1 MRIGKFTELKE
12 LWDLINQKAVIEY
25 KINSEHEFLSIFK
38 SFMLEEADR
47 FTKSGVHTRIDRIYI
62 HNDTAMSKSIISDDD
77 NFAKLNTMSYRE
89 FLDNLSQTMFAKHDT
104 LHKVFCYIKDTINI
118 TDYLNIQT
126 IRKIKSGFSKYLLNN
141 SFNKF
146 SLGYNVISG
155 SIHPT
160 KFTNEE
166 GSPLNEVLSSDL
178 GVLHDNTKPPL
189 DSYLFEEV
197 FYDSELERLNITDGE
212 IQSVAVFTKIPKN
225 SIKIPVAGGYTY
237 SPDFA
242 YVVKTTSGD
251 YLNFI
256 IETKNVDGK
265 DSLRLEEQRKIAHA
279 QALFNQ
285 ISKTIKVEFMTQF
298 ANDEIYEL
306 IKNAQA

>member
-1 MRIGKFTELKE
+1 
-12 LWDLINQKAVIEY
+12 
-25 KINSEHEFLSIFK
+25 FK
-38 SFMLEEADR
+38 SFMIEETDR

-62 HNDTAMSKSIISDDD
+62 HNDTAMSKSIVSDDD

-89 FLDNLSQTMFAKHDT
+89 FLDNLSQTIFAKHDT
-104 LHKVFCYIKDTINI
+104 LHKVFCDIKDTINI

-160 KFTNEE
+160 KFTNAD
-166 GSPLNEVLSSDL
+166 GNHLHEVLSGDL
-178 GVLHDNTKPPL
+178 GVLQDNTKAPL

-212 IQSVAVFTKIPKN
+212 IHSVAVFTKIPKN

-242 YVVKTTSGD
+242 YVVKTTKGD

-256 IETKNVDGK
+256 IETKNVEGK
-265 DSLRLEEQRKIAHA
+265 ESLRKEELDKIKHA
-279 QALFNQ
+279 QKLFEQ
-285 ISKTIKVEFMTQF
+285 VSKSVKVTFITQF
-298 ANDEIYEL
+298 SGDRIHDL
-306 IKNAQA
+306 IKNVIQ

>member
-1 MRIGKFTELKE
+1 
-12 LWDLINQKAVIEY
+12 
-25 KINSEHEFLSIFK
+25 
-38 SFMLEEADR
+38 
-47 FTKSGVHTRIDRIYI
+47 
-62 HNDTAMSKSIISDDD
+62 
-77 NFAKLNTMSYRE
+77 
-89 FLDNLSQTMFAKHDT
+89 
-104 LHKVFCYIKDTINI
+104 
-118 TDYLNIQT
+118 
-126 IRKIKSGFSKYLLNN
+126 
-141 SFNKF
+141 
-146 SLGYNVISG
+146 G

-265 DSLRLEEQRKIAHA
+265 DGLRLEEQRKIAHA

>member
-1 MRIGKFTELKE
+1 MF
-12 LWDLINQKAVIEY
+12 
-25 KINSEHEFLSIFK
+25 
-38 SFMLEEADR
+38 
-47 FTKSGVHTRIDRIYI
+47 
-62 HNDTAMSKSIISDDD
+62 SK
-77 NFAKLNTMSYRE
+77 L
-89 FLDNLSQTMFAKHDT
+89 DT
-104 LHKVFCYIKDTINI
+104 LHKVFCDIKDTINI

-189 DSYLFEEV
+189 DYYLFEEV

>member
-1 MRIGKFTELKE
+1 
-12 LWDLINQKAVIEY
+12 
-25 KINSEHEFLSIFK
+25 
-38 SFMLEEADR
+38 
-47 FTKSGVHTRIDRIYI
+47 
-62 HNDTAMSKSIISDDD
+62 
-77 NFAKLNTMSYRE
+77 
-89 FLDNLSQTMFAKHDT
+89 
-104 LHKVFCYIKDTINI
+104 
-118 TDYLNIQT
+118 
-126 IRKIKSGFSKYLLNN
+126 KIKSGFSKYLLNN

-242 YVVKTTSGD
+242 YVVKTTDGD

>member
-1 MRIGKFTELKE
+1 MRVGKFSELKD

-25 KINSEHEFLSIFK
+25 KINSENEFLSIFK
-38 SFMLEEADR
+38 SFMLEESDR
-47 FTKSGVHTRIDRIYI
+47 FTKSGVHTRIDKIYI
-62 HNDTAMSKSIISDDD
+62 RDNTAMSKSIISDDD

-89 FLDNLSQTMFAKHDT
+89 FLDNLSQTIFAKHDT
-104 LHKVFCYIKDTINI
+104 LHKVFCDIKDTFNI

-160 KFTNEE
+160 KFTNAD
-166 GSPLNEVLSSDL
+166 GNPLSEVLSSDL
-178 GVLHDNTKPPL
+178 GVLQDYTKSPL

-197 FYDSELERLNITDGE
+197 FYDSELERLNITDKE
-212 IQSVAVFTKIPKN
+212 ILSVAVFTKIPKN

-265 DSLRLEEQRKIAHA
+265 DSLRLEEQRKIEHA
-279 QALFNQ
+279 QVLFNQ
-285 ISKTIKVEFMTQF
+285 ISKTFKVEFMTQF
-298 ANDEIYEL
+298 ANDEIYDL
-306 IKNAQA
+306 IKKTQA